1 METKIAL
8 EDTNKYM
15 RDRNSKAILSN
26 DSSGLAL
33 YKAQR
38 KKHKQMQSY
47 GEDINSLKQEFSEI
61 KNLLVKILENQ
72 GRET

>member
-1 METKIAL
+1 MENKIAL

-38 KKHKQMQSY
+38 EKHKQIQTY
-47 GEDINSLKQEFSEI
+47 GDDINNLKQEFSEI

-72 GRET
+72 GREA